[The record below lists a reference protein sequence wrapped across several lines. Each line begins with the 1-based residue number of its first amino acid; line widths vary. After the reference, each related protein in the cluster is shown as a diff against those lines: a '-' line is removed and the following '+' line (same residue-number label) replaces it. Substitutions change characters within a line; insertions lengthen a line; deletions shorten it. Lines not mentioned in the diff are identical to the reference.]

1 MNRSIVGRL
10 IAKDLYLYRGLIAAA
25 LLAGVAALVVSR
37 FSEGDNVTTGLNLGF
52 LLFMTT
58 IIAFGIGIV
67 MLGILKE
74 RKDKSLLFV
83 LSLPIS
89 ATQYALVESR
99 FRRSV
104 AFLVPWLA
112 LTAGVVVLTAVT
124 DLPAGGLPFFV
135 AMMAFFLANF
145 CVLLAVIAVT
155 QSELWAVVGI
165 LVTNL
170 SVTLFLVNVG
180 KLPGVAG
187 RAEDA
192 AATWSPEILT
202 VLGLEAALI
211 LLSLGL
217 AFFSRRAR
225 RTSSEEPPDE
235 RPRPLPRPR
244 RGARVRAAARHRAAR
259 DDVVLPLPPGAGR
272 LAEHDARRHR
282 STSSTSSA

>member
-25 LLAGVAALVVSR
+25 LLAGVAALVLSR

-52 LLFMTT
+52 LLFITT

-67 MLGILKE
+67 MLVVLKE
-74 RKDKSLLFV
+74 RQDKSQLFV

-89 ATQYALVESR
+89 TAQYSLVKVLSALC
-99 FRRSV
+99 
-104 AFLVPWLA
+104 AYLVPWLV
-112 LTAGVVVLTAVT
+112 LTAGVVVLTAVSA
-124 DLPAGGLPFFV
+124 LPDGGLPFFV

-145 CVLLAVIAVT
+145 CLLLAVIAIT
-155 QSELWAVVGI
+155 LSELWAVVGI

-192 AATWSPEILT
+192 AATARPCGAPS
-202 VLGLEAALI
+202 AAC
-211 LLSLGL
+211 
-217 AFFSRRAR
+217 AA
-225 RTSSEEPPDE
+225 T
-235 RPRPLPRPR
+235 
-244 RGARVRAAARHRAAR
+244 AAR
-259 DDVVLPLPPGAGR
+259 
-272 LAEHDARRHR
+272 
-282 STSSTSSA
+282 SC